1 MLCIYS
7 SISTHIFPI
16 NSSAVLSRIS
26 VENIEVEFSSLYVRT
41 KTLEEKVRGD
51 QELQQQLEPFLQV
64 TQQNTESLMERL
76 LSHTPTHTTTP
87 FINDRLM
94 YSCIS
99 VPELTSD
106 SSGPETTQTGAA
118 QGGKRPHRFL
128 L

>member
-76 LSHTPTHTTTP
+76 LT
-87 FINDRLM
+87 
-94 YSCIS
+94 
-99 VPELTSD
+99 
-106 SSGPETTQTGAA
+106 
-118 QGGKRPHRFL
+118 
-128 L
+128 